1 MSSETENLATFE
13 SPQPDPGWLWDRL
26 REWES
31 AHLISHEQSGS
42 ILEFEEERA
51 GRVEQAFRYH
61 RMIGIVSA
69 FGGTLLG
76 VGLLLLVASNWA
88 DISRLAKVAIAIAAF
103 VAIEGAGY
111 WLNYRTAYHRTGA
124 TFLLLGAVAY
134 GGAIFLVG
142 QTYNYPL
149 DDPNLLLLWFLPVL
163 PMAYLVRAQTIVGL
177 AIVVGY
183 GALGY
188 RLAEWLV
195 GSAGR
200 SWDYWWQTAF
210 IVVGVAVTALGY
222 LHQRSET
229 LRPMGRPYQGIGA
242 MTVLALLYLMS
253 FQSLHRPGGLRP
265 GWLDTISLGLG
276 LVFVVAFVT
285 TVVSAALLREKGNR
299 PSLAG
304 IAVPAVS
311 GYLLVALLAFGPFR
325 SSLVPF
331 VLANLLLLAAI
342 MGLVVVGILTRRE
355 ALVNLSLA
363 VFGIAVIS
371 RYIEIGGGM
380 FGTAVSMML
389 GGVLLI
395 GLGWGL
401 ERLRRTL
408 LSRFELRA
416 ATDPP
421 RPDALRRSRP
431 HPGRRHRRDGG
442 RPGVDAA
449 AGGNRHQAPNRPRRP
464 PRPVPGG
471 LRRAAIRDQHDP
483 HRRS

>member
-1 MSSETENLATFE
+1 MSSETENLA
-13 SPQPDPGWLWDRL
+13 SPPPDQGWLRDRL

-42 ILEFEEERA
+42 ILEFEVERA
-51 GRVEQAFRYH
+51 GRVEQALRYH

-76 VGLLLLVASNWA
+76 AGLLLLVASNWA
-88 DISRLAKVAIAIAAF
+88 DISRLAKVAIAVGAF

-111 WLNYRTAYHRTGA
+111 WLRYRTAYHRTGA

-163 PMAYLVRAQTIVGL
+163 PLAYLVRSQTIMGL

-195 GSAGR
+195 GAGGT
-200 SWDYWWQTAF
+200 WDYWWQSVF

-222 LHQRSET
+222 QHERFET

-242 MTVLALLYLMS
+242 LTVLALLYLMS
-253 FQSLHRPGGLRP
+253 FQWWHGPGGLRP
-265 GWLDTISLGLG
+265 GWLDTIPLGVG

-285 TVVSAALLREKGNR
+285 TVISGALLRGKRNL

-304 IAVPAVS
+304 IAVPAVT
-311 GYLLVALLAFGPFR
+311 GYLMIALLAYEPFR

-331 VLANLLLLAAI
+331 VLANVLLLAAI
-342 MGLVVVGILTRRE
+342 MGFVVVGILSRRE

-371 RYIEIGGGM
+371 RYVEIGGGM

-416 ATDPP
+416 AT
-421 RPDALRRSRP
+421 
-431 HPGRRHRRDGG
+431 
-442 RPGVDAA
+442 
-449 AGGNRHQAPNRPRRP
+449 
-464 PRPVPGG
+464 
-471 LRRAAIRDQHDP
+471 
-483 HRRS
+483 